1 MSVRLKIIDKGGF
14 EYLTN
19 KTNNECW
26 WAVNVDGMNLLH
38 IDESKQNYAIC
49 FQAVREKT
57 KAFPYAKHKTD
68 DIIKMALEK
77 DGRMLK
83 YVENKTKEFCEI
95 AVAQDGMALKYVD
108 ECFQDEDLCLLAL
121 LDNFRSIQ
129 YVKNKTDKLVLSAIK
144 QGVKQGFSAL
154 EYLGEISDELVDK
167 ILEAVNYNWSARFGD
182 SWNLSYKISEYLVR
196 RNGMNLKNIMTDS
209 PVICRVAV
217 GQNPMALEF
226 CRHLGLKLEYGTYMS
241 AISKNGNAFKV
252 SPIQDYKLAIIAV
265 KALNGDCSVLE
276 GTRFSKKKVLKAI
289 KKGNEH
295 VANFW
300 GKIIK

>member
-1 MSVRLKIIDKGGF
+1 MSVRSKIIDKGGF
-14 EYLTN
+14 EYLTD

-57 KAFPYAKHKTD
+57 KAFPYAKHKAD

-83 YVENKTKEFCEI
+83 YVENKTKEYCEI
-95 AVAQDGMALKYVD
+95 AVAQNGMALEYVD
-108 ECFQDEDLCLLAL
+108 ECFQDEDLCLLAI
-121 LDNFRSIQ
+121 LDDYRSIQ
-129 YVKNKTDKLVLSAIK
+129 YVKNKTDRLVLLAIK
-144 QGVKQGFSAL
+144 RNVDSLK
-154 EYLGEISDELVDK
+154 YLGEISDELVDK
-167 ILEAVNYNWSARFGD
+167 ILKEVGYNWCGVYPYYYSVGYAITRFLVERDGMILEKIDSPSKTVCEEAV
-182 SWNLSYKISEYLVR
+182 K
-196 RNGMNLKNIMTDS
+196 
-209 PVICRVAV
+209 
-217 GQNPMALEF
+217 QNPMALKF
-226 CRHLGLKLEYGTYMS
+226 CRNKDFSVYAICEQT
-241 AISKNGNAFKV
+241 ISKDGNAFKV

-276 GTRFSKKKVLKAI
+276 GTRFSKKKVLEAI
-289 KKGNEH
+289 KKGNKH
-295 VANFW
+295 VTNFW

>member
-1 MSVRLKIIDKGGF
+1 MSIRLKIIDKGGF

-68 DIIKMALEK
+68 DIIKMALGK

-95 AVAQDGMALKYVD
+95 AVAQNGMALEYVD

-121 LDNFRSIQ
+121 LGDYRSIQ
-129 YVKNKTDKLVLSAIK
+129 YVKNKTEKLVLLAIK
-144 QGVKQGFSAL
+144 RNVDSLK
-154 EYLGEISDELVDK
+154 YLGEISDELVDK
-167 ILEAVNYNWSARFGD
+167 ILKEVGYNWDGSYPYYYSVRYAITRFLVERDGMILEKINNPSKTVCEEAV
-182 SWNLSYKISEYLVR
+182 K
-196 RNGMNLKNIMTDS
+196 
-209 PVICRVAV
+209 
-217 GQNPMALEF
+217 QNPMALEF
-226 CRHLGLKLEYGTYMS
+226 CRGQKLSSYSIYEQ

-252 SPIQDYKLAIIAV
+252 SPIQDYNLAVIAV

-276 GTRFSKKKVLKAI
+276 STRFSKKKVLKAI

-295 VANFW
+295 VTNFW